1 MLVTFKYLAKETPI
15 QRLDPRAK
23 FIFLLC
29 FLFSVTQFWD
39 LRLLLLFFALA
50 LGYYALAQLPFR
62 ETRRAW
68 FFIVFFAVVLV
79 GINTIFTRGGRR
91 FETVHVLFRLPLLS
105 LPLTAEGLVFSAG
118 MIARMLSI
126 AIIALTLPFTTD
138 PRLYGVA
145 FRRLGLPDSIAFA
158 MDLAF
163 RFVPT
168 LARDFSL
175 TLDAQKARGYEVERL
190 QGGLMAQIRKLA
202 PLIVPVT
209 INAIVGGEDVVNAM
223 DLRCFGLGPRTWLH
237 ELRYNRWDRAVIA
250 FAVAMLVASTAANLL
265 GYGDF
270 WMPARLLT
278 PAQGGLP

>member
-1 MLVTFKYLAKETPI
+1 MLVTFRYLAKETPI

-39 LRLLLLFFALA
+39 LRLLLVFFGVAM
-50 LGYYALAQLPFR
+50 GYYALAQLPFR

-68 FFIVFFAVVLV
+68 FFMVFFAVVLV
-79 GINTIFTRGGRR
+79 GVNTLFVRGGRR
-91 FETVHVLFRLPLLS
+91 FETEHILFRLPLLS
-105 LPLTAEGLVFSAG
+105 LPITAEGMVFSAG
-118 MIARMLSI
+118 MMGRMLSI
-126 AIIALTLPFTTD
+126 ATVALTLPFTIN
-138 PRLYGVA
+138 PQLYGVA
-145 FRRLGLPDSIAFA
+145 FRKLGLPDHFAFA

-168 LARDFSL
+168 LARDFFL

-190 QGGLMAQIRKLA
+190 RGGPIAQIRKLA

-209 INAIVGGEDVVNAM
+209 INAIVGGEDVVNAL
-223 DLRCFGLGPRTWLH
+223 DLRCFGVTKRTWLH
-237 ELRYNRWDRAVIA
+237 ELRYTHWDKAVIA
-250 FAVAMLVASTAANLL
+250 FSLAMLVASTVANRL

-270 WMPARLLT
+270 WLPGWVANLAR
-278 PAQGGLP
+278 